1 MSGIM
6 HEELLY
12 WQLNGLTQHAL
23 LYDGHDEEAL
33 LRGHLITA
41 GLAMPEDDITVAL
54 KDGLWQ
60 VLKPE
65 NTETIALEELKPL
78 DSAFCIRMDDLDL
91 LCNQVMALDNSA
103 GLHAVLLS
111 DGEKTVV
118 GRDVGRHNALD
129 KAVGKAIQSGLKLEN
144 SALCGSGRLSL
155 EMLSKAAFAGI
166 PVLAT
171 RKQVG
176 SLCVQYAE
184 RLNIAVCC
192 VGREPVCYSS
202 DWRIL

>member
-6 HEELLY
+6 HEELLH
-12 WQLNGLTQHAL
+12 WQLNGQVQRAL
-23 LYDGHDEEAL
+23 LYDGQDEEEL

-41 GLAMPEDDITVAL
+41 GLVMPEDDVTIVL
-54 KDGLWQ
+54 KEGLWQ
-60 VLKPE
+60 VQKPE
-65 NTETIALEELKPL
+65 KAGTVFFEELKPL
-78 DSAFCIRMDDLDL
+78 NTPFCIRMNELDL

-103 GLHAVLLS
+103 GLHAILLS
-111 DGEKTVV
+111 DGEKVV
-118 GRDVGRHNALD
+118 IGRDVGRHNALD
-129 KAVGKAIQSGLKLEN
+129 KAVGKAIQSGLKLGN
-144 SALCGSGRLSL
+144 AALCGSGRLSL

-192 VGREPVCYSS
+192 VGKEPICYSTN
-202 DWRIL
+202 WRIL